1 MQRVDH
7 ELLSQ
12 LLDEHG
18 PALVLYAQQWSST
31 PEDVVQ
37 EAFIKLMRE
46 SPVPANIVGWM
57 YRVVRNTAI
66 SASRAGEARARH
78 ERQAACQR
86 EPWFHNSDS
95 DGVDGQVVA
104 SLLASLPIEQR
115 EVIVLRL
122 WSGLPFQQIADLV
135 GTSTSTVHRR
145 YEDGVAKLRRECDF
159 AKRVDEANQ

>member
-1 MQRVDH
+1 MQSVDQ

-18 PALVLYAQQWSST
+18 SALVLYAQQWSGT

-37 EAFIKLMRE
+37 EALMRLMRKR
-46 SPVPANIVGWM
+46 PVPTNIVGWM

-66 SASRAGEARARH
+66 SASRAGAARARH

-86 EPWFHNSDS
+86 EPWFHNTAD
-95 DGVDGQVVA
+95 DGIDAQLA
-104 SLLASLPIEQR
+104 TSMLASLAIELR

-122 WSGLPFQQIADLV
+122 WSGLSFQEIADLV
-135 GTSTSTVHRR
+135 GVSTSTAHRR
-145 YEDGVAKLRRECDF
+145 YQDGIVKLRKDLDIAIEMEETNR
-159 AKRVDEANQ
+159 